1 MMRRLQSPEFIVM
14 GALAALCGLFLALL
28 LSAEFGAQSS
38 GGEASLRTTQ
48 TPPPNLAKLRQ
59 TAAHATTAPKHR
71 ARRRAHRARRGRPHA
86 VTVAAPRRVANVQT
100 PTSNGQSYAQTNQG
114 QGSPVQQL
122 SPPSKP
128 SPAPAPVKRQPAQK
142 PSGGGGHHTSTS
154 FDDSG

>member
-48 TPPPNLAKLRQ
+48 TPTPNLAKLRQ
-59 TAAHATTAPKHR
+59 TAVHAGPKHR
-71 ARRRAHRARRGRPHA
+71 AHRRAHRARRARAHA

-100 PTSNGQSYAQTNQG
+100 PTSNGQGYAQTNQG

-122 SPPSKP
+122 SGPSKP

-142 PSGGGGHHTSTS
+142 PSGGGGQHTSTS